1 MLKNTLISSLGI
13 NFVGHVSGEYGL
25 GEGARGTLR
34 ALEAVGIPFTIND
47 IQVDWHRNLDDSYK
61 NVSQNIQYPINLIH
75 INPGDGMI
83 EGLGTEYFKGRYNI
97 GYWAWELQILP
108 RVWDYAFD
116 LFDEIWTY
124 SNYTAET
131 IARESPIPVL
141 KLPPSIALPSTSVDR
156 KALGL
161 PQGKFIFLFMF
172 DFHSTLARKNPLGTV
187 EAFKRAFDQSNNED
201 VLLVIKSSNG
211 HFHPQQREQLKERV
225 EGCPSI
231 HLIDGHLKKEELYG
245 LVKSCDCYV
254 SLHRAEGFGLT
265 MAEAMYYGKP
275 VIATAYSSNMEFM
288 NVGNSFPVKYDLV
301 TLAENYGPYPQGN
314 VWAEPDIDHAASLM
328 QYVFQNYQEAQ
339 QVGYRAAQ
347 DIKSLLS
354 PQAVGNKIRNRL
366 EQIMKIKIT
375 RELAQAKVQLPVF
388 KDEDFSQQTD
398 SLNDG
403 IFLEAAYQ
411 TYLKRKPDLEGKN
424 HHIQDL
430 GNGSRTR
437 RDLLTILRQSP
448 EFESLWK
455 LVEKDLLSSSLGVEV
470 ISIHVPKTAGITF
483 GKVLQQVYGADQVFS
498 EDGKLPLASI
508 LEQRLIRLQTK
519 VIHGQFPATR
529 YKECL
534 LYSSPKLITWVR
546 HPITRLISWYCDCIG
561 KPGEASQDEFQEY
574 VNKTQPDLVEFAE
587 MPETQ
592 NVISEYLRS
601 IELTDFFF
609 IGIQEFFQDDIKNL
623 KELLGWSDLEIGW
636 DNKNKYP
643 GYHTYVNKVLAD
655 KNMVAKLADLN
666 SEDIELYQTAL
677 NLRQKRKD
685 KLEQS
690 HDSIKLN

>member
-1 MLKNTLISSLGI
+1 MLQNTLTSSLGI

-34 ALEAVGIPFTIND
+34 GLESVGIPFTIND
-47 IQVDWHRNLDDSYK
+47 IKVDWHRNLDDSYT

-83 EGLGTEYFKGRYNI
+83 EGLGSEYFKGRYNI
-97 GYWAWELQILP
+97 GYWAWELPILP

-131 IARESPIPVL
+131 IARQSPIPVL

-161 PQGKFIFLFMF
+161 PQGKFVFLFMF
-172 DFHSTLARKNPLGTV
+172 DFHSTLARKNTLGTI
-187 EAFKRAFDQSNNED
+187 EAFKQAFPQSNNED

-211 HFHPQQREQLKERV
+211 HFHPQQREQLKEQA
-225 EGCPSI
+225 EDWPSI
-231 HLIDGHLKKEELYG
+231 RLIDGHLKKEELYG

-301 TLAENYGPYPQGN
+301 TLAENYGPYSQGN

-339 QVGYRAAQ
+339 QVGAKAAQ

-366 EQIMKIKIT
+366 EQIMKIRIT

-388 KDEDFSQQTD
+388 KDEAFLQETEG
-398 SLNDG
+398 LNEG
-403 IFLEAAYQ
+403 LFLEVAYE
-411 TYLKRKPDLEGKN
+411 TYLKRKPDKEGKN

-437 RDLLTILRQSP
+437 QDLLTILRQSP

-455 LVEKDLLSSSLGVEV
+455 LIEKELLASSLGLEV

-483 GKVLQQVYGADQVFS
+483 GKVLQQVYGAEEVFC
-498 EDGKLPLASI
+498 EDGKLPLAII

-519 VIHGQFPATR
+519 VIHGQFPASR

-534 LYSSPKLITWVR
+534 LYSSPKLIAWLR
-546 HPITRLISWYCDCIG
+546 HPITRLISGYCDFIG
-561 KPGEASQDEFQEY
+561 KPTEASENDFQED

-587 MPETQ
+587 MPENQ
-592 NVISEYLRS
+592 NVISEYLRG
-601 IELTDFFF
+601 IEITDFFF
-609 IGIQEFFQDDIKNL
+609 IGIQEFFQDDLNNL
-623 KELLGWSDLEIGW
+623 KEILDWPELEIGW
-636 DNKNKYP
+636 NNKNKYQ
-643 GYHTYVNKVLAD
+643 GYHTYVNKVLGD
-655 KNMVAKLADLN
+655 KNMVAKLAALN
-666 SEDIELYQTAL
+666 SEDIEVYQTAL

-685 KLEQS
+685 ITIIIS
-690 HDSIKLN
+690 

>member
-1 MLKNTLISSLGI
+1 MLKNTLTSSLGI

-34 ALEAVGIPFTIND
+34 GMESVGIPFTIND
-47 IQVDWHRNLDDSYK
+47 IKVDWHRNLDDSYT

-97 GYWAWELQILP
+97 GYWAWELPILP
-108 RVWDYAFD
+108 RVWEYAFD

-131 IARESPIPVL
+131 IARQSPIPVL

-161 PQGKFIFLFMF
+161 PQGKFVFLFMF
-172 DFHSTLARKNPLGTV
+172 DFHSTLARKNTLGTI
-187 EAFKRAFDQSNNED
+187 EAFKQAFPQSNNED

-211 HFHPQQREQLKERV
+211 HFHPQQREQLKEQA
-225 EGCPSI
+225 EDWPSI
-231 HLIDGHLKKEELYG
+231 RLIDGHLKKEELYG

-301 TLAENYGPYPQGN
+301 TLAENYGPYSQGN

-339 QVGYRAAQ
+339 QVGAKAAQ

-366 EQIMKIKIT
+366 EQIMKIRIT

-388 KDEDFSQQTD
+388 KDEAFLQQTEG
-398 SLNDG
+398 LNDG
-403 IFLEAAYQ
+403 LFLEVAYE
-411 TYLKRKPDLEGKN
+411 TYLKRKPDKEGKN

-437 RDLLTILRQSP
+437 QDLLTILRQSP

-455 LVEKDLLSSSLGVEV
+455 LLKKELLSSSLGLEV

-483 GKVLQQVYGADQVFS
+483 GKVLQQVYGAEQVFW
-498 EDGKLPLASI
+498 EDGKLPLATI
-508 LEQRLIRLQTK
+508 LDQRLIRLQTQ
-519 VIHGQFPATR
+519 VIHGQFPASR

-534 LYSSPKLITWVR
+534 LYSSPKLIAWLR
-546 HPITRLISWYCDCIG
+546 HPITRLISGYCDCIG
-561 KPGEASQDEFQEY
+561 KPAEASENDFQED

-587 MPETQ
+587 MPENQ
-592 NVISEYLRS
+592 NVISEYLRG
-601 IELTDFFF
+601 IEITDFFF
-609 IGIQEFFQDDIKNL
+609 IGIQEFFQDDLNNL
-623 KELLGWSDLEIGW
+623 KEILDWPELEIGW
-636 DNKNKYP
+636 NNKNKYQ
-643 GYHTYVNKVLAD
+643 GYHTYVNKVLGD
-655 KNMVAKLADLN
+655 KNMVAKLAALN
-666 SEDIELYQTAL
+666 SDDIEVYQTAL
-677 NLRQKRKD
+677 NLRQKRKAITRII
-685 KLEQS
+685 S
-690 HDSIKLN
+690 

>member
-1 MLKNTLISSLGI
+1 MLKNTLTSSLGI

-34 ALEAVGIPFTIND
+34 GLESVGIPFTIND
-47 IQVDWHRNLDDSYK
+47 IKVDWHRNLDDSYT
-61 NVSQNIQYPINLIH
+61 NISQNIQYPINLIH

-83 EGLGTEYFKGRYNI
+83 EGLGSEYFKGRYNI
-97 GYWAWELQILP
+97 GYWAWELPILP

-131 IARESPIPVL
+131 IARQSPIPVL
-141 KLPPSIALPSTSVDR
+141 KLPPSIALPSTSGDI

-161 PQGKFIFLFMF
+161 PQGKFVFLFMF
-172 DFHSTLARKNPLGTV
+172 DFHSTLARKNTLGTI
-187 EAFKRAFDQSNNED
+187 EAFKQAFSQSNNED

-211 HFHPQQREQLKERV
+211 HFHPQQREQLKEQA
-225 EGCPSI
+225 EDWPSI
-231 HLIDGHLKKEELYG
+231 RLIDGHLKKEELYG

-301 TLAENYGPYPQGN
+301 TLAENYGPYSQGN

-339 QVGYRAAQ
+339 QVGAKAAQ

-366 EQIMKIKIT
+366 EQIMKIRIT

-388 KDEDFSQQTD
+388 KDEAFLQETEG
-398 SLNDG
+398 LNDG
-403 IFLEAAYQ
+403 LFLEVAYE
-411 TYLKRKPDLEGKN
+411 TYLKRKPDKEGKN
-424 HHIQDL
+424 HHIHDL

-437 RDLLTILRQSP
+437 QDLLTILRQSP

-455 LVEKDLLSSSLGVEV
+455 LVEKELLASSLGLEV

-483 GKVLQQVYGADQVFS
+483 GKVLQQVYGAEQVFC
-498 EDGKLPLASI
+498 EDGKLPLATI
-508 LEQRLIRLQTK
+508 LEQRLIRLQTQ
-519 VIHGQFPATR
+519 VIHGQFPASR

-534 LYSSPKLITWVR
+534 LYSSPKLIAWLR
-546 HPITRLISWYCDCIG
+546 HPITRLISGYCDFIG
-561 KPGEASQDEFQEY
+561 KPTEASENAFQED
-574 VNKTQPDLVEFAE
+574 VKKTKPDLVEFAE
-587 MPETQ
+587 MPENQ
-592 NVISEYLRS
+592 NVISEYLRG
-601 IELTDFFF
+601 IEITDFFF
-609 IGIQEFFQDDIKNL
+609 IGIQEFFQDDLNNL
-623 KELLGWSDLEIGW
+623 KESLDWPELEIGW
-636 DNKNKYP
+636 NNQNKYQ
-643 GYHTYVNKVLAD
+643 GYHTYVNKVLGD
-655 KNMVAKLADLN
+655 KNMVAKLAALN
-666 SEDIELYQTAL
+666 SDDIEVYQTAL
-677 NLRQKRKD
+677 KLRQKRKD
-685 KLEQS
+685 ITRIIS
-690 HDSIKLN
+690 